1 MFRLPTLEGS
11 RLLATWKTTL
21 PADLL
26 ASLVVFLVALPLCL
40 GIAIASGAP
49 PVAGLLSGIIG
60 GLVVA
65 TLGGNIYQVS
75 GPANSLIV
83 IVALITH
90 EYGLAGLGV
99 VTLLAGA
106 MQLLAGVLRLGRTFQ
121 AVPPAVVHGL
131 MAGFAV
137 IIFAS
142 QFHVMLDD
150 APRDTPVQNL
160 LSIPKAAWDA
170 AFARDG
176 SHRAATLGCLTI
188 AILLGWKPLAPAR
201 LRSIPASLVAVL
213 AATLTTWLLD
223 LPVARVPLPENL
235 WDGILWLDWAMVPG
249 LWSWRLVELA
259 ATVAFVA
266 SLETLLCATAIN
278 QMHSGPRTQYDREL
292 AAQGVGN
299 ILCGLIGAVPLTG
312 VVIRSATNLAA
323 GAQTRLASILHGV
336 WMLGLVLLFPALLR
350 AIPTASL
357 AAVLVVAVF
366 RLIQIPA
373 LKALWQH
380 DRKEIAIYA
389 ATALA
394 IVWVGVL
401 PGVALGV
408 ALAIAKLLYYIGHLA
423 IRVERDPLRR
433 RFTVHLRGAATFLT
447 LPKLAAAL
455 ERLPFGVHVHLRLEE
470 LHLIDQA
477 CFDFLASWEQ
487 QYLRSGGT
495 LFLDWNDLIA
505 RFNRPAHVVRVRTPQ
520 PPEIPHPAS
529 RRPTAALS
537 AADLGQPFY
546 IELRA

>member
-1 MFRLPTLEGS
+1 MFRLPTVSGS
-11 RLLATWKTTL
+11 HVLATWKTTL

-65 TLGGNIYQVS
+65 SLGGNIYQVS

-83 IVALITH
+83 VVALIVH

-99 VTLLAGA
+99 VTFLAGA
-106 MQLLAGVLRLGRTFQ
+106 MQLVAGLGKLGRAFQ

-150 APRDTPVQNL
+150 APRATPLENL
-160 LSIPKAAWDA
+160 LAIPWAVWDA
-170 AFARDG
+170 AVARDG
-176 SHRAATLGCLTI
+176 SHQAAILGCLTI
-188 AILLGWKPLAPAR
+188 AILLAYKPLAPAC
-201 LRSIPASLVAVL
+201 LRGIPASLVAVA
-213 AATLTTWLLD
+213 AATLTAWLGD
-223 LPVARVPLPENL
+223 LPVARVPLPDSLSE
-235 WDGILWLDWAMVPG
+235 GIVWLDWKLLPN
-249 LWSWRLVELA
+249 LFSWRLIELA
-259 ATVAFVA
+259 ATVAFLA
-266 SLETLLCATAIN
+266 SLETLLCATAID
-278 QMHSGPRTQYDREL
+278 QLHSGPRTQYDREL
-292 AAQGVGN
+292 AAQGAGN
-299 ILCGLIGAVPLTG
+299 LLCGLIGAIPLTG

-323 GAQTRLASILHGV
+323 GARTRLASVLHGA
-336 WMLGLVLLFPALLR
+336 WMLILVVLFPALLR

-366 RLIQIPA
+366 KLIQLPA

-380 DRKEIAIYA
+380 DRKEIGIYA

-394 IVWVGVL
+394 IVLIGVL
-401 PGVALGV
+401 PGVAVGV
-408 ALAIAKLLYYIGHLA
+408 GLAVAKLLFHVGYLGV
-423 IRVERDPLRR
+423 RVDRDPLRR

-455 ERLPFGVHVHLRLEE
+455 DRLPAGAHVHLRLDE
-470 LHLIDQA
+470 LHLIDHA
-477 CFDFLASWEQ
+477 CFEFLASWEQ
-487 QYLRSGGT
+487 QYLRSGGI
-495 LFLDWNDLIA
+495 LFLNWNDLIT
-505 RFNRPAHVVRVRTPQ
+505 RFNRPAHLVRPKGA
-520 PPEIPHPAS
+520 PPSSAGRLAVPRVPV
-529 RRPTAALS
+529 ALS
-537 AADLGQPFY
+537 QTDLGQPFY
-546 IELRA
+546 VELRA